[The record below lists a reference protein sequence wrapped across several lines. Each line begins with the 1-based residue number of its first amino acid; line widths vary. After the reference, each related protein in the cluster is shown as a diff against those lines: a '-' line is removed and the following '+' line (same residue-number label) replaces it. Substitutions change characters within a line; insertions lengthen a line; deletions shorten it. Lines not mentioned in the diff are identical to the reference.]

1 MDCCATGVV
10 MGNLLRSFSFLSFSL
25 LSTLALASSNHIFT
39 TELHEVRTGS
49 INGKEYLTLH
59 IGSSVGPA
67 NCQGNV
73 LRVDTKSLNQP
84 GKQQAMESI
93 ALEAMLTSELVTIT
107 VPLNWDRCVE
117 GMPTLIDI
125 NLANRMQ

>member
-1 MDCCATGVV
+1 
-10 MGNLLRSFSFLSFSL
+10 MGNLLKLFILLPVILGSTLSF
-25 LSTLALASSNHIFT
+25 AGANHIFT
-39 TELHEVRTGS
+39 TELQEVRTGS
-49 INGKEYLTLH
+49 INGKEYLTIH
-59 IGSSVGPA
+59 IDSSVGPA

-73 LRVDTKSLNQP
+73 LRVDTQSLNQP

-125 NLANRMQ
+125 NLVSRMQ